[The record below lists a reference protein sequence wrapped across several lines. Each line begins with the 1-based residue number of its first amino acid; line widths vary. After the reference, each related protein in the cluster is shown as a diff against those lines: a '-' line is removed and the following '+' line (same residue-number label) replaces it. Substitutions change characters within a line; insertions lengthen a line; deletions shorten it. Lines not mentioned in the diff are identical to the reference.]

1 MKNKL
6 KPFLTLLFMY
16 ILFIGCSKEEVII
29 DEFANCKPVVIELE
43 ASLADAETGL
53 IEFDIIPPKSDKA
66 SVTSEADLL
75 WDKGIVPYVIK
86 GTKHLVG
93 GGQIIGIDAEEDK
106 EKIRAALSELSE
118 ETGILFPE
126 YENKYRL
133 YAEHKDG
140 VQIIAGLKGGESSLG
155 RQGGM
160 QEIRLGLTLEKSVI
174 QHEFMHALGFNHEFT
189 RSDRDEYVNIYF
201 ENIPEDMHRQ
211 FEMKEN
217 SKDCGGFDINSI
229 MMYGSFN
236 VQKDSSKIEMTLKDG
251 STFERK
257 TTLSEGD
264 IKSVKS
270 LYEDKFKE
278 REY

>member
-1 MKNKL
+1 MKKL
-6 KPFLTLLFMY
+6 FPLLFLL
-16 ILFIGCSKEEVII
+16 IISCAKEEVIV
-29 DEFANCKPVVIELE
+29 DEYADCKPVIVDLK

-53 IEFDIIPPKSDKA
+53 IEFDIRPSKNQNKG
-66 SVTSEADLL
+66 SVTSDADLL
-75 WDKGIVPYVIK
+75 WDKGIVPYVIQ
-86 GTKHLVG
+86 GTRYLEG
-93 GGQIIGIDAEEDK
+93 GGQIVGINREEDK
-106 EKIRAALSELSE
+106 EKIRAALSELSK

-126 YENKYRL
+126 YETESEL

-140 VQIIAGLKGGESSLG
+140 VKIIAGWKYSTSFLG
-155 RQGGM
+155 RQGRI
-160 QEIRLGLTLEKSVI
+160 QTITLGLTLEKSVI

-217 SKDCGGFDINSI
+217 SKDCGGFDLNSI

-251 STFERK
+251 SIFERK

-278 REY
+278 REKN

>member
-1 MKNKL
+1 MRSIY
-6 KPFLTLLFMY
+6 LLLVL
-16 ILFIGCSKEEVII
+16 ILFSCSKEDKVVP
-29 DEFANCKPVVIELE
+29 DEFANCKPIVLE
-43 ASLADAETGL
+43 PDLSKIDSETGL

-75 WDKGIVPYVIK
+75 WDRAIVPYVIK
-86 GTKHLVG
+86 GTIYLEG
-93 GGQIIGIDAEEDK
+93 GGQIVGINREEDK
-106 EKIRAALSELSE
+106 EKIRAALSELSK

-126 YENKYRL
+126 YATDLDL

-140 VQIIAGLKGGESSLG
+140 VRIIAGWKYSTSFLG
-155 RQGGM
+155 RQGRI
-160 QEIRLGLTLEKSVI
+160 QTITLGLTLEKSVI

-189 RSDRDEYVNIYF
+189 REDRDEYVDVHW
-201 ENIPEDMHRQ
+201 ENIPERMHRQ

-236 VQKDSSKIEMTLKDG
+236 VQKDSTKIEMTLKDG

-257 TTLSEGD
+257 TELSFGD
-264 IKSVKS
+264 ISSVKS

-278 REY
+278 R